1 MKQISTIGVKFPASH
16 WAMRGERLFKEAV
29 ADAIRRHHEAGRD
42 VYYGEDGYILQ
53 WRPDGQIRR
62 LGKAGKSTRSAR

>member
-1 MKQISTIGVKFPASH
+1 
-16 WAMRGERLFKEAV
+16 MRGERLFKEAV

-62 LGKAGKSTRSAR
+62 LDKAGKSTRSVR